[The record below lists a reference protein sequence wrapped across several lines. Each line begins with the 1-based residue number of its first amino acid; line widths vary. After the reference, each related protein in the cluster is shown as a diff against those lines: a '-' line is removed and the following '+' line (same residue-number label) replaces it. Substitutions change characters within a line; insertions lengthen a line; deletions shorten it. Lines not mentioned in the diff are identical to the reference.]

1 MAEPTNYLQ
10 QLISRAAGYCV
21 GKDSKLLI
29 VALGATAE
37 EIKHAI
43 KYLQLNNIV
52 EVLDVAVR
60 EASSET
66 ILTVDPRIAAVLV
79 SCVNLPTMKAA
90 NNLCS
95 NYRTMGIPVVVIT
108 GWPPPTD
115 SRQFQTAIMNSGN
128 LSVPDMF
135 DLAAAYC
142 VGGVQ
147 GDILEFGTFQ
157 GYTLQCAYHA
167 FDRRNMVRSRRFIAL
182 DSFSGIMGAK
192 KSEQFEDGQFSTSV
206 ESLAFSNF
214 LAGVPQDKIVVIS
227 GTYDMTLSE
236 QVNKTRELLGPTKAA
251 LVHIDCDIEAPAKLA
266 LDFVTPYLQQGSL
279 LLFDEFDLNR
289 ADNTKGERAALE
301 AWLKE
306 NSEFDVEPYRCYH
319 THARSFIV
327 HRH

>member
-29 VALGATAE
+29 VAHGATAE

>member
-1 MAEPTNYLQ
+1 
-10 QLISRAAGYCV
+10 
-21 GKDSKLLI
+21 
-29 VALGATAE
+29 
-37 EIKHAI
+37 
-43 KYLQLNNIV
+43 
-52 EVLDVAVR
+52 
-60 EASSET
+60 
-66 ILTVDPRIAAVLV
+66 
-79 SCVNLPTMKAA
+79 MKIHVII

>member
-1 MAEPTNYLQ
+1 VAEPTNYLQ

-43 KYLQLNNIV
+43 KYLQFNNIV
-52 EVLDVAVR
+52 EVLDVAAR
-60 EASSET
+60 ESSSET

-115 SRQFQTAIMNSGN
+115 RRQFQTAITNSGN
-128 LSVPDMF
+128 LCVPDMF

-227 GTYDMTLSE
+227 GAYDM
-236 QVNKTRELLGPTKAA
+236 
-251 LVHIDCDIEAPAKLA
+251 
-266 LDFVTPYLQQGSL
+266 
-279 LLFDEFDLNR
+279 
-289 ADNTKGERAALE
+289 
-301 AWLKE
+301 
-306 NSEFDVEPYRCYH
+306 
-319 THARSFIV
+319 
-327 HRH
+327 